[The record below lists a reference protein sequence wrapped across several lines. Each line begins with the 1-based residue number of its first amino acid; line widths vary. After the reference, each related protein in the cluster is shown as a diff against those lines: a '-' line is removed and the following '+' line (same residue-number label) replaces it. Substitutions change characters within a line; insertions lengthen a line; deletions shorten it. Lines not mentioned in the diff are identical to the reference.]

1 MTSVRNAPS
10 LFGDGRIDAIPDAT
24 ILAGAAR
31 PDAPGQPGLSGHA
44 NLTNGRVG
52 RFGWKA
58 DTASLSQFVGDAFR
72 NELGLTNPAAPVDIQ
87 PAPAAGCGRLTGG
100 PELAGSIVGDVAAY
114 LASLPAPTSSGG
126 APTVFTQLGCGACH
140 VPDLG
145 GVPLYS
151 DLLLHDMGGALND
164 GVIQGDARGQDWR
177 TTPLWGLAQR
187 QRFLHDGRART
198 LEAAILAHGGQADPV
213 VQRFRALSPA
223 ERSAL
228 LAFLSTL

>member
-1 MTSVRNAPS
+1 MTSVRNAPP
-10 LFGDGRIDAIPDAT
+10 LFGDGRIDTIPDAI
-24 ILAGAAR
+24 ILAGAA
-31 PDAPGQPGLSGHA
+31 AQEVPGQPRLNGHA
-44 NLTNGRVG
+44 NLTSGRVG

-58 DTASLSQFVGDAFR
+58 DTASLAQFVGDAFR

-87 PAPAAGCGRLTGG
+87 PASAAGCGRLTGD
-100 PELAGSIVGDVAAY
+100 PELAGSIVADVAAY

-126 APTVFTQLGCGACH
+126 DPTVFTQLGCGACH

-164 GVIQGDARGQDWR
+164 GVIQNDARGQDWR

-198 LEAAILAHGGQADPV
+198 IEAAILAHGGQADPV
-213 VQRFRALSPA
+213 VQRFRALPPA